1 VVRSQCHLA
10 AWHVPRSEFL
20 HGELNAHVQ
29 DALAHLSRSNH
40 RLSLWLAS
48 GLSLEYLAAP

>member
-1 VVRSQCHLA
+1 MRSQCHLA